1 MFRIKMVELTAPVG
15 TWASLRAAI
24 DNGADSVYLGVGDLN
39 MRSSSALNFSIKDL
53 PNLVNICHENGVKI
67 YVTLNTVVFDDELE
81 KIDYILDEL
90 IKNGVDAVIA
100 SDLSVILKAAKRGL
114 PIHISTQANITNIEA
129 IKFYSKWADTV
140 VLSRELTL
148 ERIKILSEKIKVLN
162 IRGPNGHLIRLEA
175 FVHGALCMAISGKCY
190 LSLDLEG
197 KSANRGECH
206 QICRRKYKLYN
217 AQTNQELLIDREHI
231 MSTKDLCTL
240 PFIDKLIDCGV
251 SVFKIEGRG
260 RQPEYVALTTRI
272 YKEAIQSVY
281 DDSFSQQK
289 IEKWMEQ
296 LNRVYNRGFWE
307 GYYLGKS
314 LGEWTDQE
322 GSSATEVKEYVG
334 FVSNYFN
341 NIGVAEINLDAG
353 ILNLNDN
360 IYIIGPTTGVVECVI
375 SEMRN
380 NDNNSIQVSDKGII
394 TLKVPKK
401 VRKNDK
407 VYLIKKDKLIK
418 NIDSITFYMGK
429 D

>member
-260 RQPEYVALTTRI
+260 RQPEYVDLTTRI

-401 VRKNDK
+401 KKKNDK
-407 VYLIKKDKLIK
+407 VYLIKKR
-418 NIDSITFYMGK
+418 
-429 D
+429 

>member
-1 MFRIKMVELTAPVG
+1 MVELTAPVG

-53 PNLVNICHENGVKI
+53 PNLVNIYHENGVKI

-401 VRKNDK
+401 LEK
-407 VYLIKKDKLIK
+407 
-418 NIDSITFYMGK
+418 
-429 D
+429 

>member
-407 VYLIKKDKLIK
+407 VYLIKKR
-418 NIDSITFYMGK
+418 
-429 D
+429 

>member
-217 AQTNQELLIDREHI
+217 AQTNQELIDREHI

-407 VYLIKKDKLIK
+407 VYLIKKR
-418 NIDSITFYMGK
+418 
-429 D
+429 

>member
-380 NDNNSIQVSDKGII
+380 NDNNSIQVSDKCII

-407 VYLIKKDKLIK
+407 VYLIKKR
-418 NIDSITFYMGK
+418 
-429 D
+429 

>member
-1 MFRIKMVELTAPVG
+1 MVELTAPVG

-407 VYLIKKDKLIK
+407 VYLIKKR
-418 NIDSITFYMGK
+418 
-429 D
+429 